1 MNAAYR
7 GIVGIGTLAARRIA
21 AGCTVAAGLQQR
33 IPLLLALLLS
43 ANVVS
48 AEPARAQVD
57 EAAALTVAVAKPAE
71 RRWPETIPASGWLKP
86 WHEAIVAAEIDGLRV
101 TDVLVDVGSVVS
113 KGQPLVRLADE
124 TVRAELR
131 KEEAALA
138 SARADLAKARA
149 NAARA
154 RKMQASGALSDE
166 KINEYLIGEQTAVAG
181 VESAEALLESQKI
194 KLART
199 TIVAADDGLIT
210 SRSVQLGA
218 VVSSGTELFRLVRQ
232 QRVEWQAEVSARYLS
247 RIRQGQAAT
256 ITGPG
261 DRRIRGT
268 IRLVGPTISTD
279 TGRAI
284 AYVSLPAKAH
294 PPVGLYVTGQIEL
307 EITTALTVP
316 ETALVLRDGIAYV
329 FTVDARQRAS
339 RVRVETGRRN
349 GGEVEILSGLDRS
362 MDVVAT
368 GGAFLSDKAFVRVE
382 EEALV
387 QFKGESR

>member
-1 MNAAYR
+1 M
-7 GIVGIGTLAARRIA
+7 
-21 AGCTVAAGLQQR
+21 QR
-33 IPLLLALLLS
+33 IPLLLALFLG
-43 ANVVS
+43 ANLAS
-48 AEPARAQVD
+48 AEPAPAQVN

-86 WHEAIVAAEIDGLRV
+86 WHEAIIAAEIDGLRV

-149 NAARA
+149 NGDRA
-154 RKMQASGALSDE
+154 RKVQASGALSDE
-166 KINEYLIGEQTAVAG
+166 KINEYLIGEETAIAG
-181 VESAEALLESQKI
+181 VESAEALLESRKI
-194 KLART
+194 KLSQT
-199 TIVAADDGLIT
+199 TILAADDGLVT

-247 RIRQGQAAT
+247 RIREGQTAT
-256 ITGPG
+256 IVGPG
-261 DRRIRGT
+261 DRRVRGT
-268 IRLVGPTISTD
+268 VRLVGPTVSTD

-284 AYVSLPAKAH
+284 AYVSLPAGAH
-294 PPVGLYVTGQIEL
+294 PPIGLYVTGRIEL
-307 EITTALTVP
+307 ETTVALTVP

-329 FTVDARQRAS
+329 FTVDAGQRAS

-362 MDVVAT
+362 VDVVAT
-368 GGAFLSDKAFVRVE
+368 GGAFLSDKALVRVE

-387 QFKGESR
+387 QLKGESR